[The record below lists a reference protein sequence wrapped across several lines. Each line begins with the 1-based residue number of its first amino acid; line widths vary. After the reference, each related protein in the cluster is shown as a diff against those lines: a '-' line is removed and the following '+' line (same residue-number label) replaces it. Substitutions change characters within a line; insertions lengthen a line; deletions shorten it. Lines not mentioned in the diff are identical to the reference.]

1 MVFGTLLAV
10 LVETSIAY
18 PHSASSRQTFPCETL
33 FTIGCFRGSSE
44 KFTHSFDL
52 AERPNE
58 SMTTRD
64 KRVSIRQPSDLQKK
78 SMALPLEY
86 TIGLPPTEACAQ
98 VP

>member
-18 PHSASSRQTFPCETL
+18 PHSASSRQTFPCETF
-33 FTIGCFRGSSE
+33 FTIGCFRSSSE
-44 KFTHSFDL
+44 QFRHSFDL

-64 KRVSIRQPSDLQKK
+64 KHVSIRQPRDPQRE
-78 SMALPLEY
+78 SMASHRDQK
-86 TIGLPPTEACAQ
+86 IGLPPTEACAQ